1 VVEEN
6 SGRASTRVPLK
17 VEVNLQSED
26 TFFTGF
32 SENIS
37 EGGLFVAT
45 DAPFQIGTKLTVQL
59 SLMGKVAEKL
69 SVVVR
74 WVRPANASGGL
85 PAGMGVQF
93 EGLDDR
99 KLSEL
104 QAFLDSQMKETLFFD
119 MD

>member
-1 VVEEN
+1 MTDEEN
-6 SGRASTRVPLK
+6 GRSFTRVPLK

-32 SENIS
+32 SENVS

-45 DAPFQIGTKLTVQL
+45 DAPFGMGTRLTVQL
-59 SLMGKVAEKL
+59 SMMGGAPESL
-69 SVVVR
+69 PVVVR
-74 WVRPANASGGL
+74 WIRPANSSGGL

-104 QAFLDSQMKETLFFD
+104 QAFIDSQMKETLFFD